1 MEFLNPI
8 ALYGLLA
15 LPLLLVPYLI
25 RRKPRRVLFSSLL
38 LMNESAGQ
46 ANANPWGRLRLPPV
60 FFLQLLLLALLIL
73 ALAEPVFTSL
83 PSHVAVVIDNS
94 ASTQAR
100 EGETTRFA
108 LAQAKAQALLSE
120 VASDGQ
126 VDIFL
131 TTPRLLRA
139 RPGPLAPSE
148 AAAFI
153 AGLEP
158 YDLGDASID
167 YKTVLS
173 RLAQEY
179 KYQRVY
185 LITDHAVRG
194 QNSIIRGATVGS
206 AKNNFALTALDVR
219 RTALVNAST
228 VAHVEVRNF
237 SANEERIKIVVRG
250 SGTVVAR
257 RELVVG
263 AGATATATVAALPA
277 HPYYEAEIENRDA
290 LPLDNRRFAV
300 GSAATALRMLAVTP
314 RPQEFASL
322 RDIPGVSLNVIAP
335 EDYEKAERIGYGLEI
350 FHFAAPA
357 ALPRTPALFILPP
370 DANNLVDQSK
380 AVSRPT
386 VSGWR
391 EPHVL
396 TRYVNFSL
404 FRPAYARP
412 LKPKTPADAVVEIS
426 QGPIA
431 LAIDRS
437 STRQLILGF
446 DPFPYLGRDNLP
458 MSIFTLNLIDWFFK
472 DSGSQSRATGESLA
486 LSAVGAS
493 KTIVTPKGNQIL
505 TGSEQNIFSQTY
517 YQGIYQIPR
526 GADKEAVAVN
536 LQDPSESDL
545 RSSSVI
551 DVAASESGNGRLPA
565 LSSYWPHLLL
575 AALVLLLVEWFV
587 NPWLKLR

>member
-46 ANANPWGRLRLPPV
+46 PNVKPWGRLRLPPV

-83 PSHVAVVIDNS
+83 PSQVAVVIDNS
-94 ASTQAR
+94 ASMQAQ

-108 LAQAKAQALLSE
+108 LAQAKARALLSE
-120 VASDGQ
+120 VANDGR
-126 VDIFL
+126 VDIYL
-131 TTPRLLRA
+131 TAPRLLRA
-139 RPGPLAPSE
+139 RPNSLAPSE

-158 YDLGDASID
+158 YDLGDAPID
-167 YKTVLS
+167 YKAVLG
-173 RLAQEY
+173 RLAQEN
-179 KYQRVY
+179 KYQRIY
-185 LITDHAVRG
+185 LITDHPVRG
-194 QNSIIRGATVGS
+194 QNSVIRSANVGS
-206 AKNNFALTALDVR
+206 AKNNFALTAFDVR
-219 RTALVNAST
+219 RTTLANAST
-228 VAHVEVRNF
+228 AAQVEVNNF
-237 SANEERIKIVVRG
+237 SPKEERLKIVVRG
-250 SGTVVAR
+250 GGAVVGR

-263 AGATATATVAALPA
+263 AGATATATVAGLPA

-290 LPLDNRRFAV
+290 LALDNRRFAL
-300 GSAATALRMLAVTP
+300 GNAATALRMLAVTP

-322 RDIPGVSLNVIAP
+322 RSIPGVSLEVIAP
-335 EDYEKAERIGYGLEI
+335 EDYEKTERIGYGLEI

-357 ALPRTPALFILPP
+357 TLPRTAALFILPP
-370 DANNLVDQSK
+370 DANSLVDQSA

-396 TRYVNFSL
+396 TRYVNFAL

-458 MSIFTLNLIDWFFK
+458 MSIFTLNLIDWFSK
-472 DSGSQSRATGESLA
+472 DGGSQGRATGESLA
-486 LSAVGAS
+486 LSAMGAT
-493 KTIVTPKGNQIL
+493 KTIVTPKGNQTL
-505 TGSEQNIFSQTY
+505 TGSEHTAFSQTY

-526 GADKEAVAVN
+526 GADKEVVAVN
-536 LQDPSESDL
+536 LQDSGESDL
-545 RSSSVI
+545 RSPSVI
-551 DVAASESGNGRLPA
+551 DVASSESDNGRLPA

-575 AALVLLLVEWFV
+575 AALVLLLLEWFV
-587 NPWLKLR
+587 NPRLKLR